1 MTNLWHTS
9 NKSSEHYW
17 MPQAGIHI
25 YDGSCIDVPYMLDMG
40 WNEQIERKSHGAC
53 CENNYKKNKKIIILW
68 HTLKRSCEHYCSV
81 GTSIHIYDGS
91 CIDVYYKLG
100 IGRAEQTVEKS
111 HVACVENNY
120 KKNKKK

>member
-25 YDGSCIDVPYMLDMG
+25 YDGSCIDVPYILDMG

-68 HTLKRSCEHYCSV
+68 HTLYKSCEHYWMYRT
-81 GTSIHIYDGS
+81 GIHIYDGS
-91 CIDVYYKLG
+91 CIVINYKLG
-100 IGRAEQTVEKS
+100 IDRSEQTVEKS
-111 HVACVENNY
+111 HVRCCENNY
-120 KKNKKK
+120 KKK

>member
-40 WNEQIERKSHGAC
+40 WSEQIERKSHGAC
-53 CENNYKKNKKIIILW
+53 CENNYKKK
-68 HTLKRSCEHYCSV
+68 
-81 GTSIHIYDGS
+81 
-91 CIDVYYKLG
+91 
-100 IGRAEQTVEKS
+100 
-111 HVACVENNY
+111 
-120 KKNKKK
+120 

>member
-1 MTNLWHTS
+1 M
-9 NKSSEHYW
+9 
-17 MPQAGIHI
+17 
-25 YDGSCIDVPYMLDMG
+25 
-40 WNEQIERKSHGAC
+40 
-53 CENNYKKNKKIIILW
+53 W

-100 IGRAEQTVEKS
+100 IDMDEQTVEKS

-120 KKNKKK
+120 KKIIKNKNKKKRWPLYVILCTKVPNIIECPELIFTYMIVSTYV